1 MKLLSFR
8 LTHFELQNLFVRNVN
23 VRVMNNVKI
32 LLPLVVDFYKS
43 ERNMGQTCKHNIK
56 YINF

>member
-1 MKLLSFR
+1 
-8 LTHFELQNLFVRNVN
+8 
-23 VRVMNNVKI
+23 MNNVKI

-43 ERNMGQTCKHNIK
+43 ERNMGQTCKHDIE